1 MSDHPLRIVPAP
13 PKPPEPAAEAVPAP
27 TATPV
32 STSPT
37 FTLDEAATDQ
47 AKLSELRRLLLTPEQ
62 QQIADIQHRLNDH
75 RGRVNDLSS
84 LLPAAVNTRNQQDEA
99 LTAALRHNIGPALK
113 QAIKHDPTAVI
124 EAVTPVIGPAIR
136 QAITKALN
144 EFVQSID
151 ETMKHSVS
159 VQGLKWRFEAFK
171 TGRSFAEVVM
181 YRTLLYRVEQAF
193 LFHKKTGLL
202 LQHVAAPTAVSK
214 DADMISGLLTAINDF
229 AHDSFH
235 ATDEQNL
242 MKLDYGD
249 LEVWI
254 EGGTPPVDL
263 AYIAVVI
270 NGNAPEGLRTEVL
283 LPALEAIHGK
293 QREALLSFE
302 GDTTPF
308 ELSRPHLEDCLQAQ
322 YRGKSPVTEQPKG
335 FRMPPTVAVPLA
347 LLFVLLGIW
356 GFFNWRAQ
364 RRWNAYLGKLQ
375 AEQGVI
381 VTEQGRSSNGL
392 FGPRFYLEGLRDP
405 LAPDPAAQLPAFKL
419 NPSDVTSTWKPYHAL
434 DPAFVLARAQRVLE
448 PPDSIKLAVENSV
461 LKISGEASQ
470 QWVET
475 ARRLTRALPGITR
488 LDESGLLTAEA
499 REQLKLKEEIE
510 FVSLYFNTGTAQL
523 APRQAAALQK
533 LIQQVKRLVDLA
545 SITSKQPKLAITG
558 HTDTEGSAE
567 FNQRLSQERADRIS
581 NAFAASGIERARLQA
596 IGMSTKVP
604 LRAEQSSEDKQLNR
618 RVSVQIAWQN

>member
-13 PKPPEPAAEAVPAP
+13 PKPPEPATEALPAQ
-27 TATPV
+27 TDTLV
-32 STSPT
+32 STST
-37 FTLDEAATDQ
+37 DEAAMDQ
-47 AKLSELRRLLLTPEQ
+47 AKLTELRRLLLTPEQ
-62 QQIADIQHRLNDH
+62 QQLAEIQYRLNDQ
-75 RGRVNDLSS
+75 RGHIKDLSK
-84 LLPAAVNTRNQQDEA
+84 LLPDAINTRNRQDEA

-159 VQGLKWRFEAFK
+159 LQGLKWRFEALK

-202 LQHVAAPTAVSK
+202 LQHVAAPTAASK

-229 AHDSFH
+229 AHDSFN

-242 MKLDYGD
+242 LKLDYGD

-293 QREALLSFE
+293 QREALLTFE
-302 GDTTPF
+302 GDTSPF
-308 ELSRPHLEDCLQAQ
+308 ELSRPYLEECLQAQ

-335 FRMPPTVAVPLA
+335 FRLPPTVAVPLA
-347 LLFVLLGIW
+347 LLIVLLGVW

-364 RRWNAYLGKLQ
+364 RRWDAYLKTLQ
-375 AEQGVI
+375 TTQGVI
-381 VTEQGRSSNGL
+381 VTEQSHTALSL
-392 FGPRFYLEGLRDP
+392 FAPRFHIQGLRDP
-405 LAPDPAAQLPAFKL
+405 LASDPAGLLPVHNLK
-419 NPSDVTSTWKPYHAL
+419 PTEVQSTWKPYYAL
-434 DPAFVLARAQRVLE
+434 DPAIVLARANQVLE
-448 PPDSIKLAVENSV
+448 PPSSLNLEVEKGV

-499 REQLKLKEEIE
+499 REQLKLKEEIDA
-510 FVSLYFNTGTAQL
+510 VSLYFATGTTQL
-523 APRQAAALQK
+523 SPGQSAALQK
-533 LIQQVKRLVDLA
+533 LTQQVKRLFALA
-545 SITSKQPKLAITG
+545 AVTNKQPWLEITG
-558 HTDTEGSAE
+558 HTDTEGTAE
-567 FNQRLSQERADRIS
+567 FNQRLSQERANYVLAVLVS
-581 NAFAASGIERARLQA
+581 NKIERTRLHA
-596 IGMSTKVP
+596 VGMATKFP
-604 LRAEQSSEDKQLNR
+604 LRAEQSNEDKQLNR
-618 RVSVQIAWQN
+618 RVSVQVEWQN

>member
-1 MSDHPLRIVPAP
+1 MSDHPLRIVPTP
-13 PKPPEPAAEAVPAP
+13 PKPPEPAAEAMSAL
-27 TATPV
+27 TETPM
-32 STSPT
+32 STPSSTP
-37 FTLDEAATDQ
+37 DVAATDQ
-47 AKLSELRRLLLTPEQ
+47 AKLTELRRLLLTPEQ
-62 QQIADIQHRLNDH
+62 QQLADIQHRLNDR
-75 RGRVNDLSS
+75 RGRVKDLSS
-84 LLPAAVNTRNQQDEA
+84 LLPDAVNTRNRQDEA

-159 VQGLKWRFEAFK
+159 VQGLKWRFEALK

-202 LQHVAAPTAVSK
+202 LQHVAAPTVASK

-254 EGGTPPVDL
+254 EGGTPPVEL

-283 LPALEAIHGK
+283 LPALEAIHSK
-293 QREALLSFE
+293 LREALLAFE
-302 GDTTPF
+302 GDTSPF
-308 ELSRPHLEDCLQAQ
+308 DASRPHLEDCLQAQ

-335 FRMPPTVAVPLA
+335 LRLPPSVAVPLM
-347 LLFVLLGIW
+347 LLIVLLGVW

-364 RRWNAYLGKLQ
+364 RRWDAYLKALQ
-375 AEQGVI
+375 TIPGVL
-381 VTEQGRSSNGL
+381 VTEQRHTALNL
-392 FGPRFYLEGLRDP
+392 FGPRFYIEGLRDP
-405 LAPDPAAQLPAFKL
+405 LANDPTVLLPAHNLKSTEVL
-419 NPSDVTSTWKPYHAL
+419 STWKPYHAL
-434 DPAFVLARAQRVLE
+434 DPALVLARAHRVLE
-448 PPDSIKLAVENSV
+448 PPASIKLEMENGV
-461 LKISGEASQ
+461 LKLSGEASQ

-475 ARRLTRALPGITR
+475 ARRLSRALPGITR

-499 REQLKLKEEIE
+499 REQFKLQEEIE
-510 FVSLYFNTGTAQL
+510 FASLYFNTGTAQL
-523 APRQAAALQK
+523 APQQAATLQK
-533 LIQQVKRLVDLA
+533 LTQQTKRLFAL
-545 SITSKQPKLAITG
+545 SAITGKQLKLDISG
-558 HTDTEGSAE
+558 HTDTEGSAD
-567 FNQRLSQERADRIS
+567 FNQRLSQERADYIANALAS
-581 NAFAASGIERARLQA
+581 NGIDRTRLHA
-596 IGMSTKVP
+596 IGMATKVP
-604 LRAEQSSEDKQLNR
+604 LRAEQSKEDKQLNR